1 VIDIEF
7 LHPAGTQ
14 KSAASERGA
23 DWTVRALSP
32 RGTDWLRSNRVSQWL
47 TRVEAAWLRAKAE
60 AEGLKV
66 VTDDQAPNT
75 ENPQKF

>member
-14 KSAASERGA
+14 ERAASERGA
-23 DWTVRALSP
+23 DWAARALSP
-32 RGTDWLRSNRVSQWL
+32 RGADWLRSNGVGQWL

-66 VTDDQAPNT
+66 VTDDQAPEA
-75 ENPQKF
+75 ENSQKF

>member
-1 VIDIEF
+1 MIDIEF

-14 KSAASERGA
+14 ERAASERTA
-23 DWTVRALSP
+23 DWTARAFSP
-32 RGTDWLRSNRVSQWL
+32 RGRDWLRSNGVSQWL

-66 VTDDQAPNT
+66 VTDDQAPDT
-75 ENPQKF
+75 ENPQKI